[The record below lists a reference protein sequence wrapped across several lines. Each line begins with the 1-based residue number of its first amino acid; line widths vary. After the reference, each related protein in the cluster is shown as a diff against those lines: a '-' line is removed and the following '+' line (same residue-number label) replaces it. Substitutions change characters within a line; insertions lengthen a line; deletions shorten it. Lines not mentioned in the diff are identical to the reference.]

1 MTQLFLEA
9 LMFFIAAL
17 TGIFALFVFIEC
29 QHVKAERKQKRHTE
43 RLIDERCRRH
53 PKF

>member
-29 QHVKAERKQKRHTE
+29 QHVKAERQQKRHTE
-43 RLIDERCRRH
+43 RLIQ
-53 PKF
+53 KKYGKTY